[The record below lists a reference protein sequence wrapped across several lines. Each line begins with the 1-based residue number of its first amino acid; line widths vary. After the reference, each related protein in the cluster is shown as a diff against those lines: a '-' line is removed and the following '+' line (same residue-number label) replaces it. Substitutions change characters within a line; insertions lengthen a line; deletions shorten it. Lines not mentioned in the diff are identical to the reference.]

1 MDTKER
7 QKVFLSDKLCKIF
20 CMENNYMNNIEK
32 NEGFQP
38 LNLWNDS
45 NPLEEMYANFCKAL
59 HPIVSEILFSTSRY
73 TKCYRALNYYCT
85 KCFDKVYNWLKYF
98 NWNMQVLSTYVN
110 SWINNFYR
118 EKLFL
123 LLKQEKEVI
132 WKSYN

>member
-1 MDTKER
+1 MGKKER
-7 QKVFLSDKLCKIF
+7 QKFFSSDNLCKIF
-20 CMENNYMNNIEK
+20 CMENTSILNNIEK
-32 NEGFQP
+32 KWMISTFEP
-38 LNLWNDS
+38 LKWLQSTWGNV
-45 NPLEEMYANFCKAL
+45 CKFL

-123 LLKQEKEVI
+123 LLKQDKEVI